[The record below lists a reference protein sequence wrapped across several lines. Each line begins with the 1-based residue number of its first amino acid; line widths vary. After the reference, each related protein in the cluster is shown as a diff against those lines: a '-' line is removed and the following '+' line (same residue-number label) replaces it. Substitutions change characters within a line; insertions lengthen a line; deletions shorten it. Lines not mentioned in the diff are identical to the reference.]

1 MADDDW
7 GTIVVVPED
16 SAAHR
21 WVTEI
26 APQLIAANGG
36 SPFYAR
42 HLRRLLLEAGF
53 ARTEGYTVA
62 AECYGT
68 LEETRRIAAFDGRL
82 MQNPEV
88 AQVVLAR
95 GWANADELE
104 AMRAG
109 VQAWGERA
117 DAFRA
122 VLYCAA
128 LGWVDGETPSR
139 P

>member
-1 MADDDW
+1 MVDDDLSTW
-7 GTIVVVPED
+7 VVAPEG
-16 SAAHR
+16 SAVHR
-21 WVTEI
+21 WMAEL
-26 APQLIAANGG
+26 APQIIVANGG

-95 GWANADELE
+95 GWANAEEFE
-104 AMRAG
+104 AMRAE

-128 LGWVDGETPSR
+128 LGWVDGKLPSR